1 MGTERESE
9 VGGETERV
17 SEGARRGQEKV
28 AEQGC
33 HQNTQ
38 AHTRDARACLQ
49 WTTHRTTERAL
60 HAEPAAKGEA
70 EVDKKRRSESKQA
83 DK

>member
-38 AHTRDARACLQ
+38 AHTRDVRACLQ
-49 WTTHRTTERAL
+49 WMRWSTRTTHRTTERAL

-70 EVDKKRRSESKQA
+70 EVDKAR
-83 DK
+83 